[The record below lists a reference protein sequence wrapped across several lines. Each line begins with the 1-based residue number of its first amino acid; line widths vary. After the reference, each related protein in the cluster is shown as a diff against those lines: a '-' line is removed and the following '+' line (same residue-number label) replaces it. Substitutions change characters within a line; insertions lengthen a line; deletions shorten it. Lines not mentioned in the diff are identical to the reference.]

1 MSGVLIVVISA
12 DGALQIPVSPLGGGG
27 MISLSRVPL
36 GELCEIVS
44 GSTPKT
50 ADSTYWGGGIP
61 WITPA
66 ELDGSHYVGK
76 TERTLTEQGVQ
87 SAHLQMMPS
96 GTVLLSSRAPI
107 GKVAITTCGMACN
120 QGFKNLVCGEKI
132 DAEYLYWFLLSK
144 ARFLNSL
151 GRGATF
157 KELSRAIVSE
167 VLIPLPSVAAQEEI
181 ASEFAGVEKI
191 INQAREQKALLSG
204 LVQSRF
210 VEMFGA
216 TPQTVVPAGR
226 VLVGM
231 RNGVSPSS
239 GGQLREKVLTLSAIT
254 QGQFDDDAWKDG
266 TFSDVPP
273 SDKRVSSS
281 DFYICRGNGNIHLV
295 GAGEYSATSRDDLV
309 FPDTMIAARVDEAK
323 VILPFLRS
331 AWAQPF
337 VREQIERRARTT
349 NGTFK
354 INQQIVAS
362 INIPLPPLSLQRE
375 FAEFTDRVDKS
386 QFMQLSGIES
396 TLQLKYLPDLRDRY
410 SR

>member
-210 VEMFGA
+210 VEMFGEA
-216 TPQTVVPAGR
+216 ELDSKLTMRDCCERICGGCTPSMRHPEYYGGDIPFIKSGDVKTDIVREGSLALTKLALENTTAKYVPKDS
-226 VLVGM
+226 VLVVTRSALLQRKLCTALAGSDLVI
-231 RNGVSPSS
+231 NQDIKALVPSS
-239 GGQLREKVLTLSAIT
+239 SFRPFFLMWVIRSHERELLERVHSVSTTGLDLKYIEELPVPDIGIEAQDEFSA
-254 QGQFDDDAWKDG
+254 F
-266 TFSDVPP
+266 V
-273 SDKRVSSS
+273 
-281 DFYICRGNGNIHLV
+281 
-295 GAGEYSATSRDDLV
+295 
-309 FPDTMIAARVDEAK
+309 
-323 VILPFLRS
+323 
-331 AWAQPF
+331 AQ
-337 VREQIERRARTT
+337 
-349 NGTFK
+349 
-354 INQQIVAS
+354 
-362 INIPLPPLSLQRE
+362 
-375 FAEFTDRVDKS
+375 VDKS